1 MSRTTQNTNPCN
13 TFIGRPLRSWALGAL
28 IVASCAQ
35 SEVNQGDVSGG
46 KAGASGGGAKGGTA
60 IVDVEPTDPVFVP
73 QRIRR
78 LSNFEFERS
87 VASLLNVDDHPA
99 RAFAPDLR
107 QRDFTAN
114 ASQRVDPTFVAQLE
128 AAARTLAEKT
138 KDKLAQSCAAGDRG
152 CAEAFIKSWV
162 SAAYRRPLVADEI
175 KELLAVYDVG
185 AADGGYKS
193 GIELLITATLQ
204 SASFLYLVEV
214 GEGEEKN
221 GSVQMSSPELA
232 AAISYLVTGGPP
244 DQELKKAAES
254 KLLSDGTERRK
265 QAERLF
271 ASMESRGQMQRLLKE
286 WLDLDRL
293 EEMGK
298 DNKAYPKFDE
308 LRPQMVKETESFI
321 NEVLYSDDAS
331 LNKLLSADYTVA
343 ESGLVSFYGATMASP
358 RVSLSST
365 RRRGI
370 LNQASFLAV
379 HGKDS
384 ESSPVKRGVAIL
396 EKIMCIEFPT
406 PAELNIAVVPPEPD
420 PNATTRQRFA
430 KHGEDAKCAVCHNQ
444 IDAVGFTFEGFDGMG
459 GSRTK
464 ENNKPI
470 DTTSKVEAG
479 GVSGMMAD
487 SAELVEKIAA
497 SSDAA
502 GCFALNFFRFAS
514 AQSGEGTERKFDEFY
529 KYLDEPTRGN
539 IKNLLFSFV
548 QSDVFARRRV
558 R

>member
-1 MSRTTQNTNPCN
+1 MSRTTQNTNSRN
-13 TFIGRPLRSWALGAL
+13 VFVGRLLKSCALGL
-28 IVASCAQ
+28 VIVSGCAQ
-35 SEVNQGDVSGG
+35 PEVNQGNVSAG
-46 KAGASGGGAKGGTA
+46 KTGSSGGGKGGA
-60 IVDVEPTDPVFVP
+60 AVVEVEPTDPVFVP
-73 QRIRR
+73 QRIRK
-78 LSNFEFERS
+78 LSNFEYERS
-87 VASLLNVDDHPA
+87 VASLLNVDDRPA

-114 ASQRVDPTFVAQLE
+114 ASQRVDPTYVAQLE
-128 AAARTLAEKT
+128 AAARTLAGKT
-138 KDKLAQSCAAGDRG
+138 KDNLAQSCAAADRG
-152 CAEAFIKSWV
+152 CAESFIKSWV

-175 KELLAVYDVG
+175 KDLLAVYDVG

-193 GIELLITATLQ
+193 GIELVITASLQ

-214 GEGEEKN
+214 GNGDAKN

-244 DQELKKAAES
+244 DQELKKAAEANS
-254 KLLSDGTERRK
+254 LSDGNERRK
-265 QAERLF
+265 HAERLF
-271 ASMESRGQMQRLLKE
+271 STMESRGQMQRMVKE
-286 WLDLDRL
+286 WLNLDRL

-298 DNKAYPKFDE
+298 DNKTYPRFDE
-308 LRPQMVKETESFI
+308 LRPQMVKETDSFI

-331 LNKLLSADYTVA
+331 LKKLLSADYTVA
-343 ESGLVSFYGATMASP
+343 ESGLASFYGATMASP

-384 ESSPVKRGVAIL
+384 ESSPVKRGVSIL
-396 EKIMCIEFPT
+396 KKIMCIEFPT
-406 PAELNIAVVPPEPD
+406 PAELNINVVPPDPD

-430 KHGEDAKCAVCHNQ
+430 KHGEDPKCSACHNQ

-459 GSRTK
+459 GARTN

-470 DTTSKVEAG
+470 DTTAKVEVG
-479 GVSGMMAD
+479 SVTGMMAD
-487 SAELVEKIAA
+487 SAELVEKIAN

-529 KYLDEPTRGN
+529 KTLDEPTRGN

>member
-1 MSRTTQNTNPCN
+1 MSRITQNTYQWNG
-13 TFIGRPLRSWALGAL
+13 FAGRLFGPLAFGAL
-28 IVASCAQ
+28 IVAGCAR
-35 SEVNQGDVSGG
+35 SEVDQGNVSGG
-46 KAGASGGGAKGGTA
+46 KTGSSSGGKGDA
-60 IVDVEPTDPVFVP
+60 PLVDVEPDDPVFVP
-73 QRIRR
+73 QRIRK

-114 ASQRVDPTFVAQLE
+114 ASQRVDPTYVAQLE

-138 KDKLAQSCAAGDRG
+138 KDKLAQSCAAADRG
-152 CAEAFIKSWV
+152 CAESFIKSWAG
-162 SAAYRRPLVADEI
+162 AAYRRPLVADEI
-175 KELLAVYDVG
+175 KDLLAVYDVG

-193 GIELLITATLQ
+193 GIELVITATLQ

-214 GEGEEKN
+214 GEGDAKN
-221 GSVQMSSPELA
+221 GSVQMSSSELA

-254 KLLSDGTERRK
+254 NALSDGNERRK
-265 QAERLF
+265 HAERLF
-271 ASMESRGQMQRLLKE
+271 ATMESRGQMQRLLKE
-286 WLDLDRL
+286 WLQLDRL

-298 DNKAYPKFDE
+298 DNKTYPRFDE
-308 LRPQMVKETESFI
+308 LRPQMVKETEAFI

-331 LNKLLSADYTVA
+331 LKKLLSADYTVA
-343 ESGLVSFYGATMASP
+343 ESGLTSFYGATMASP
-358 RVSLSST
+358 RVSLAST

-396 EKIMCIEFPT
+396 KKIMCIEFPT
-406 PAELNIAVVPPEPD
+406 PAELNIKVVPPDPD

-430 KHGEDAKCAVCHNQ
+430 KHGEDPKCSACHSQ

-459 GSRTK
+459 GARTK
-464 ENNKPI
+464 ENDKPI
-470 DTTSKVEAG
+470 DTSAKVEAG
-479 GVSGMMAD
+479 SINGMMAD
-487 SAELVEKIAA
+487 SAELVDKIAG
-497 SSDAA
+497 STDAA

-514 AQSGEGTERKFDEFY
+514 AQSGEGTEKKFEEFY
-529 KYLDEPTRGN
+529 KSLDEPTRGN